1 MELFIV
7 LRLESKTHVM
17 AYKPLRMDQ
26 ITRILD
32 YHNDG
37 VPKKKIARLLGL
49 SKNTVKK
56 YIHRSEDGAS
66 NDENVKTLLPHP
78 KIDRAADLEQRLAKL
93 QSELGRV
100 GVTRRLLWEEYIE
113 EYPHGYSYCIF
124 CRKLG
129 RYRAQQDVTIRIQR
143 KAAEKMSIDFTGKK
157 MSWVDRRTGEIHQ
170 AEVLVCT
177 MPYSGYTF
185 ACALPSQKQE
195 HFIEGINQALL
206 YMGGLPKV
214 LVSDNLKSFVTKSSR
229 YEPTFNQLCVQL
241 SSYYGVELEATRVGK
256 PKDKPSVEKH
266 VNIVYNKIYGPL
278 RDQTFYSLEQIN
290 DAFIEQLKSL
300 NTRHF
305 QGKEYSRQELFLK
318 DEKPHLT
325 ELPSTL
331 FEIRKSTTAKV
342 QRNYHVILGEDKH
355 QYSVPYQHVGKH
367 TQISYNSTQ
376 VEIYCGSQRIAIHK
390 RDHRNHSY
398 STTPIHMPEKHIK
411 YLEQKGWDAS
421 YFKNQASIIG
431 PNTLWAI
438 SSILESKSLIEQT
451 YNACLGLLGL
461 AKKYSKERLEK
472 ACSKAQTTHR
482 VNYGIIKN
490 ILQNNMD
497 KAPDKDP
504 ELPFNMP
511 QHDNI
516 RGAQN
521 YY

>member
-1 MELFIV
+1 
-7 LRLESKTHVM
+7 M

-26 ITRILD
+26 INRIIE
-32 YHNDG
+32 YHNKG
-37 VPKKKIARLLGL
+37 VPKKRISRLLGI

-56 YIHRSEDGAS
+56 YIQQSVDEES
-66 NDENVKTLLPHP
+66 NDENVLALIEHSAT
-78 KIDRAADLEQRLAKL
+78 DRESDIEQRLPKL
-93 QSELGRV
+93 VSQLGRV
-100 GVTRRLLWEEYIE
+100 GVTRRLLWEEYIQG
-113 EYPHGYSYCIF
+113 YPKGYSYCIF
-124 CRKLG
+124 CRKMG
-129 RYRAQQDVTIRIQR
+129 RYRAQQDVTIRIER
-143 KAAEKMSIDFTGKK
+143 KAAEKLSIDFTGKK
-157 MSWVDRRTGEIHQ
+157 ISWMNKGTGEVHQ

-185 ACALPSQKQE
+185 AYALPSQKQE

-206 YMGGLPKV
+206 YIGGLPKV
-214 LVSDNLKSFVTKSSR
+214 LLSDNLKSFVIKSSR

-241 SSYYGVELEATRVGK
+241 SSYYGIELEATRVAK

-266 VNIVYNKIYGPL
+266 VNIVYNKVYGPL
-278 RDQTFYSLEQIN
+278 RDRIFYSLEQIN
-290 DAFIEQLKSL
+290 EAFTDQLKDL
-300 NTRHF
+300 NTNNL
-305 QGKEYSRQELFLK
+305 QGKDYSRQDLFIK

-355 QYSVPYQHVGKH
+355 QYSVPYQYVGKN
-367 TQISYNSTQ
+367 TEISYTSKQ
-376 VEIYCGSQRIAIHK
+376 VEIYCGIERIAIHR
-390 RDHRNHSY
+390 RDSRKHSY
-398 STTPIHMPEKHIK
+398 TTTPIHMPEKHIK
-411 YLEQKGWDAS
+411 YLQQKGWDES
-421 YFKNQASIIG
+421 YFKNQASTIG

-438 SSILESKSLIEQT
+438 SSLLESKSLVEQT

-461 AKKYSKERLEK
+461 GNKYSKERLEK

-497 KAPDKDP
+497 KAPDKEP
-504 ELPFNMP
+504 TLPFNVP